1 MKHRITLC
9 LLLIIM
15 CCTAFIAVD
24 GVDGAQKKKAHF
36 GIDISHHQGDIVWK
50 KVPSDLQFVYIKAT
64 EGASLRDE
72 KYREYVKGAHSRKLK
87 VGAYHFFRMTS
98 SAHAQFDNFKL
109 VAKKGDMDLIP
120 MVDVETTD
128 GRPNKALRDSLNVFI
143 KLVRNHYGK
152 APMIYCPMKMYN
164 DHLGE
169 SFNRYHLYIGR
180 YGPNGTAGTE
190 PPVIHGKGTY
200 TIWQYSEKGTVAGI
214 PQKVDL
220 AKFNPKHNIYSI
232 SLR

>member
-1 MKHRITLC
+1 M
-9 LLLIIM
+9 
-15 CCTAFIAVD
+15 
-24 GVDGAQKKKAHF
+24 
-36 GIDISHHQGDIVWK
+36 
-50 KVPSDLQFVYIKAT
+50 
-64 EGASLRDE
+64 
-72 KYREYVKGAHSRKLK
+72 
-87 VGAYHFFRMTS
+87 GAYHFFRMTS
-98 SAHAQFDNFKL
+98 SAHAQFDNFKS
-109 VAKKGDMDLIP
+109 VAKAADMDLIP

-180 YGPNGTAGTE
+180 YGPNGTAGTI
-190 PPVIHGKGTY
+190 PPEIHGKGTY
-200 TIWQYSEKGTVAGI
+200 TIWQYSEKGSVTGI
-214 PQKVDL
+214 PRKVDL
-220 AKFNPKHNIYSI
+220 AKFNPKHSIYSI